1 MLCVRDRAREDSQVF
16 VTYLVCRLDFKML
29 EEDSVDGV
37 TFLEFKRE
45 SNDDQLVRNVGCWD

>member
-16 VTYLVCRLDFKML
+16 VTYLVWRMDFKMF

>member
-1 MLCVRDRAREDSQVF
+1 MSCVRDQAREDSQVF
-16 VTYLVCRLDFKML
+16 VTYLVCRLDFKMF

>member
-1 MLCVRDRAREDSQVF
+1 MSCVRDRAREDSQVF

>member
-16 VTYLVCRLDFKML
+16 VTYLDWRMDFKMF